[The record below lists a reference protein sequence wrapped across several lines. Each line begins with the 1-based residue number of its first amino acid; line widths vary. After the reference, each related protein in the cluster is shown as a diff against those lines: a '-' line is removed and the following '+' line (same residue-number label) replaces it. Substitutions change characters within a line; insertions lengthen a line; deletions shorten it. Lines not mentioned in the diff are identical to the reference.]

1 MQPLALALAFAAG
14 LLTALSP
21 CVLPLLPLVMGGAGG
36 GRFGPAAIAAG
47 FVSAF
52 TAIGVTMATIG
63 AAVGV
68 SDAIVRGV
76 SAALLLAA
84 GASMTVGPW
93 LPDVASSWLAP
104 VASLSDRMA
113 PRGDR
118 GLAAQFVLG
127 ALLGGIWSP
136 CVGPTLGAALAL
148 AAHGETLARAA
159 AVMAA
164 FGLGSATLLLAA
176 GYASQAVGG
185 RRVRLL
191 QAGATGRLVFG
202 VLLVAIGVAVAT
214 GFDKVAESA
223 VLARLPQWWIDLL
236 AAA

>member
-1 MQPLALALAFAAG
+1 MEPLALLLAFSAG

-21 CVLPLLPLVMGGAGG
+21 CVLPLLPLVVGGAAGS
-36 GRFGPAAIAAG
+36 RYGPAAIAAG

-52 TAIGVTMATIG
+52 TAIGVLLATVG

-68 SDAIVRGV
+68 SDTIVRGV
-76 SAALLLAA
+76 SASLLVAA
-84 GASMTVGPW
+84 GASLTVGRW
-93 LPDVASSWLAP
+93 LPDAAGRWLSPLASVSARL
-104 VASLSDRMA
+104 A
-113 PRGDR
+113 PRGER
-118 GLAAQFVLG
+118 GIGAQFIVG

-148 AAHGETLARAA
+148 ASRGETLARAA
-159 AVMAA
+159 AIMAA
-164 FGLGSATLLLAA
+164 FGLGSATLLLSA
-176 GYASQAVGG
+176 GYASQAVAGH
-185 RRVRLL
+185 RLRLL

-202 VLLVAIGVAVAT
+202 ALLVAVGVAVGT
-214 GFDKVAESA
+214 GFDKVLESA